1 MGLANCSTNL
11 VSIRTVN
18 AQVDGVL
25 TGVDGDC
32 QYVLFNV
39 TVPPQLV
46 IASIWKIWH
55 VINGYK
61 Q

>member
-46 IASIWKIWH
+46 IASI
-55 VINGYK
+55 
-61 Q
+61 